1 MVYLIF
7 RFLYAFAFSVNF
19 LMIARNL
26 SNYRIKKYNLL
37 CIVINTIMFLL
48 IKYHMKEFLLLPMA
62 TLINLYV
69 IYINSKKILYSLFIS
84 ILADLV
90 FAISEVMV
98 MAFISMI
105 FQRYASNIIEN
116 SLQHVIILL
125 PILILSYII
134 SKLLKVI
141 LKKVIEKDS
150 RFVKK
155 TIINPAIIFYVV
167 FALITIYINTI
178 IYRYFTSDLNA
189 KFLIVNAFT
198 IVCNI
203 FIVIILI
210 YNNNKTFESRLQ
222 QEYKDREIQQL
233 QEYVETIENL
243 SDDLRKFKHDY
254 MNILNAM
261 GIYIEFNDIDGL
273 KKFYKEELL
282 PESKKIM
289 VNDTTPYLLKNM
301 KINLLKGLISSKIVT
316 AHSNDIQTSI
326 EIVDEID
333 RININ
338 NIDICRII
346 GIFFDNAIEAAALCS
361 DKSIYL
367 AVIKNN
373 EHTSFIVKNTCPL
386 DVPPIHKLKE
396 KGFSTKGNGRGLGL
410 ATVDD
415 IVNKEYTNLLLRT
428 KAEDGVFIQELII
441 TNI

>member
-69 IYINSKKILYSLFIS
+69 IYINSKKVLYSLFIS

-90 FAISEVMV
+90 FAISEVIV

-105 FQRYASNIIEN
+105 FHRYASNIIEN
-116 SLQHVIILL
+116 SLQHVVILL

-141 LKKVIEKDS
+141 LKKIIKKDS
-150 RFVKK
+150 KFVKK

-198 IVCNI
+198 IVGNI

-261 GIYIEFNDIDGL
+261 GIYIESNDIDGL

-361 DKSIYL
+361 NKSIYL

-373 EHTSFIVKNTCPL
+373 EQTSFIVKNTCL
-386 DVPPIHKLKE
+386 SDVPPIHKLKE

-410 ATVDD
+410 TTVDD

-428 KAEDGVFIQELII
+428 KTEDGVFTQELII
-441 TNI
+441 RNI